1 MWLVK
6 VPCSFWLIRDL
17 SSQMQK
23 PVDNLCCP
31 VDKMGQRPYSL
42 ILQLVFSGL
51 MLSPSHKWGGKP
63 SDLLMQ
69 ELHGLYDTLGANQA
83 CAINME
89 HLSAP
94 CTWQRLLG
102 EEQNTEQAICCYV
115 FVLHSVLDHKVTL
128 RSSGAVACS
137 SQELTWSLTGW
148 WGFLSKNL
156 LIKKKHESNRGGLE
170 TEKETFEGGETKNK
184 WETTQVA
191 EEEKESP

>member
-1 MWLVK
+1 MRLVK

-17 SSQMQK
+17 SSQTQK

-31 VDKMGQRPYSL
+31 VDKTGQRPYSL
-42 ILQLVFSGL
+42 ILQLVFCGL
-51 MLSPSHKWGGKP
+51 TLSPSHKWGGKP
-63 SDLLMQ
+63 SDILMQ
-69 ELHGLYDTLGANQA
+69 ELHGLCDTLGANQA
-83 CAINME
+83 CATNME
-89 HLSAP
+89 HLPAP

-156 LIKKKHESNRGGLE
+156 LIKKKTWIQQGRFGNRKRNLWRGRDQE
-170 TEKETFEGGETKNK
+170 
-184 WETTQVA
+184 
-191 EEEKESP
+191 